1 MYSLILL
8 CFPPSFEELQLLVH
22 NTTQNSPFGLPFWGG
37 EVYQKTLAMAIA
49 WIRELQAAIERA
61 FDVEEGS
68 WRSEEVGIGGVLSVT
83 ELWQQSVGTQS

>member
-1 MYSLILL
+1 
-8 CFPPSFEELQLLVH
+8 
-22 NTTQNSPFGLPFWGG
+22 
-37 EVYQKTLAMAIA
+37 MAIA